1 MNSIQI
7 QARKNLN
14 IPLNHHIIISLD
26 GGGMRGILTIQL
38 LKKLEEVAG
47 APIYQWCNMVAG
59 TSTGAII
66 AGLILKEKTA
76 AEIEDLY
83 KKMVSRVFT
92 KRNLLASR
100 FFNPPAFDK
109 VNYRNILKQ
118 TVGDVTLQQC
128 SAKTGLDVMITA
140 KDTEAGEE
148 TFFTCFNHNGLN
160 NGADFKGTYQ
170 SVLLRGVMEAT
181 MSAPTYFLPFER
193 FVDGG
198 TTTYNN
204 PVQAAVLEAVVY
216 DGANKYKIDELTVL
230 SFGTGTIHK
239 IFEPEEVANPGGL
252 DVKFWLNY
260 VMDETSRDASEMQI
274 NTLRSGLLNGLS
286 LRRFQ
291 LSLDK
296 DTLNLLPNKD
306 ISDLADLE
314 ADTLH
319 DLSDEVLSKID
330 MADVSKFGLM
340 ERIGQAFADE
350 ICPDAEKKLS
360 ITERQA
366 NWFAYDLVKINSAR
380 GKYVK
385 AFGNKEEIL
394 NNLSNPAWIDSQSSK

>member
-1 MNSIQI
+1 MTPIQI

-14 IPLNHHIIISLD
+14 ISINHNIILSID
-26 GGGMRGILTIQL
+26 GGGMRGVLTIQL

-66 AGLILKEKTA
+66 AGLILSQKTA
-76 AEIEDLY
+76 PEIEVLY
-83 KKMVSRVFT
+83 KQMVSKVFT
-92 KRNLLASR
+92 RRNILASH
-100 FFNPPAFDK
+100 FLNPPAFDK
-109 VNYRNILKQ
+109 VNYRKILKEII
-118 TVGDVTLQQC
+118 GDVTLQHC
-128 SAKTGLDVMITA
+128 SEKTGLDVMITA
-140 KDTEAGEE
+140 KDIEAGEE
-148 TFFTCFNHNGLN
+148 TFFTCFNHVGLN

-216 DGANKYKIDELTVL
+216 DGANKYNIEQLTVL
-230 SFGTGTIHK
+230 SFGTGTVHK
-239 IFEPEEVANPGGL
+239 FFEPDELANPNGL

-286 LRRFQ
+286 FRRFQ

-296 DTLNLLPNKD
+296 DTLNQLPNKD
-306 ISDLADLE
+306 ISDLDDLE

-319 DLSDEVLSKID
+319 DLTDEVLSKID
-330 MADVSKFGLM
+330 MSDVKKFGLM

-350 ICPDAEKKLS
+350 ICPDAEKHLPIAK
-360 ITERQA
+360 RQA
-366 NWFAYDLVKINSAR
+366 NWFAYDLVNINSSR

-385 AFGNKEEIL
+385 AFGKIEEIL
-394 NNLSNPAWIDSQSSK
+394 NNLSNPAWIDNQPSK